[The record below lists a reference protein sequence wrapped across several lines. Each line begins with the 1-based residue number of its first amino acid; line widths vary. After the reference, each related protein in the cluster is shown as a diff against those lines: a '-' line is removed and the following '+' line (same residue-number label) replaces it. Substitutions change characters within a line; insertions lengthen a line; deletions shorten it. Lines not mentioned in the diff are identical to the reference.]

1 MTFPFIKRA
10 LRDLRSNLVLHSV
23 TVIIIALSVLIVG
36 TFTLFSVNA
45 AKVIRTWEKGARL
58 LVYMADNVPRAEI
71 DALRN
76 DIARMEGVTE
86 IRFIPRE
93 EALARLT
100 EKMKWQTSLVETLDT
115 NPLPDALEVW
125 IDPARKK
132 WETIEMLAIHI
143 QSSHLVSDVEY
154 GQSWLKRFTGVL
166 NLFRFSGAMMSAVFF
181 LAAVFIVANTIRL
194 VFWSRHEEFKIMRL
208 VGATDRF
215 IKAPFYLEGLIQGA
229 AGAVLGLA
237 ALYVVFIALTAS
249 IDLDA
254 VVYAFSIDFIPVGII
269 FIIFLCSMFAGWL
282 GCYISLR
289 QFLKE

>member
-1 MTFPFIKRA
+1 MKFFALKRA
-10 LRDLRSNLVLHSV
+10 LRDLKNNMMLHSV

-36 TFTLFSVNA
+36 TFTLFSSNA
-45 AKVIRTWEKGARL
+45 ARVIRTWEKGVRL
-58 LVYMADNVPRAEI
+58 IVYIADGVPTADI
-71 DALRN
+71 DTLKN
-76 DIARMEGVTE
+76 DISRMEAVTE
-86 IRFIPRE
+86 VHFIDKR
-93 EALARLT
+93 EALDRLT
-100 EKMKWQTSLVETLDT
+100 ERMKWQASLLENLDY

-143 QSSHLVSDVEY
+143 QSSHLVADVEY

-166 NLFRFSGAMMSAVFF
+166 NLFRFSGVMMALVFF

-194 VFWSRHEEFKIMRL
+194 VFYSRHEEFRIMRL

-229 AGAVLGLA
+229 AGAVLGMA
-237 ALYVVFIALTAS
+237 VLYAVFTALTTS

-254 VVYAFSIDFIPVGII
+254 VVQAFSIEFIPVKTL
-269 FIIFLCSMFAGWL
+269 FIILLCSMFAGWL

>member
-1 MTFPFIKRA
+1 MKFFALKRA
-10 LRDLRSNLVLHSV
+10 LRDLKNNMMLHSV

-36 TFTLFSVNA
+36 TFTLFSANA
-45 AKVIRTWEKGARL
+45 ARVIRTWEKGIRL
-58 LVYMADNVPRAEI
+58 IVYIADGVPTADI
-71 DALRN
+71 DTLKN
-76 DIARMEGVTE
+76 DISRMEGVTE
-86 IRFIPRE
+86 VLFIDKQ

-100 EKMKWQTSLVETLDT
+100 ERMKWQASLLENLDY

-143 QSSHLVSDVEY
+143 QSSHLVADVEY

-166 NLFRFSGAMMSAVFF
+166 NLFRFSGVMMALVFF

-194 VFWSRHEEFKIMRL
+194 VFYSRHEEFRIMRL

-229 AGAVLGLA
+229 VGAVLGIA
-237 ALYVVFIALTAS
+237 VLYAVFTALTTS

-254 VVYAFSIDFIPVGII
+254 VVHAFSIEFIPVKTLFLIL
-269 FIIFLCSMFAGWL
+269 LCSMFAGWL

>member
-1 MTFPFIKRA
+1 MKFFALKRA
-10 LRDLRSNLVLHSV
+10 LRDLKNNMMLHSV

-36 TFTLFSVNA
+36 TFTLFSANA
-45 AKVIRTWEKGARL
+45 ARVIRTWEKGIRL
-58 LVYMADNVPRAEI
+58 IVYIADGVPTADI
-71 DALRN
+71 DTLKN
-76 DIARMEGVTE
+76 DISRMEGVTE
-86 IRFIPRE
+86 VLFIDKQ

-100 EKMKWQTSLVETLDT
+100 ERMKWQASLLENLDY

-143 QSSHLVSDVEY
+143 QSSHLVADVEY

-166 NLFRFSGAMMSAVFF
+166 NLFRFSGVMMALVFF

-194 VFWSRHEEFKIMRL
+194 VFYSRHEEFRIMRL

-229 AGAVLGLA
+229 MGAVLGMA
-237 ALYVVFIALTAS
+237 VLYAVFTALTTS

-254 VVYAFSIDFIPVGII
+254 VVNTFSIEFIPAKTL
-269 FIIFLCSMFAGWL
+269 FIILLCSMFAGWL

>member
-1 MTFPFIKRA
+1 MKFFALKRA
-10 LRDLRSNLVLHSV
+10 LRDLKNNMVLHSV

-36 TFTLFSVNA
+36 TFTLFSANA
-45 AKVIRTWEKGARL
+45 ARVIRAWEKGVRL
-58 LVYMADNVPRAEI
+58 IVYIADGVPTADI
-71 DALRN
+71 DTLRN
-76 DIARMEGVTE
+76 DISRMEGVTE
-86 IRFIPRE
+86 VHFIDKQT
-93 EALARLT
+93 ALARLT
-100 EKMKWQTSLVETLDT
+100 ERMKWQTSLLESLDH

-143 QSSHLVSDVEY
+143 QSSHLVADVEY

-166 NLFRFSGAMMSAVFF
+166 NLFRFSGVMMAMVFF

-194 VFWSRHEEFKIMRL
+194 VFYSRHEEFRIMRL

-229 AGAVLGLA
+229 MGAVLGMA
-237 ALYVVFIALTAS
+237 VLYAVFTALTTS

-254 VVYAFSIDFIPVGII
+254 VVNTFSIEFIPAKTL
-269 FIIFLCSMFAGWL
+269 FIILLCSMFAGWL

>member
-1 MTFPFIKRA
+1 MTLFSLKRA
-10 LRDLRSNLVLHSV
+10 LRDLKSNPALHSV

-36 TFTLFSVNA
+36 AFTLFSSNA
-45 AKVIRTWEKGARL
+45 AKVIRTWEKGVRL
-58 LVYMADNVPRAEI
+58 IVYVSDGVPKAEI
-71 DALRN
+71 DTLQN

-86 IRFIPRE
+86 IHFISKE

-100 EKMKWQTSLVETLDT
+100 ERMKWQASLLENLDH

-143 QSSHLVSDVEY
+143 QSSHLVTDVEY

-166 NLFRFSGAMMSAVFF
+166 NLFRFSGVMMSVVFF

-194 VFWSRHEEFKIMRL
+194 VFYLRHEEFKIMRL

-229 AGAVLGLA
+229 VGAVLGIAVLYAVFVALA
-237 ALYVVFIALTAS
+237 TS

-254 VVYAFSIDFIPVGII
+254 VVHAFSIDFIPIKTLLII
-269 FIIFLCSMFAGWL
+269 LFCSMCAGWL